1 LERQKRPVCKGGRGL
16 CLAIREAYVERQ
28 KRRMTRKERQKRR
41 IWKGDRGVYEETKE
55 AYMERQKRRIER
67 DTGGV

>member
-1 LERQKRPVCKGGRGL
+1 M
-16 CLAIREAYVERQ
+16 ERQ
-28 KRRMTRKERQKRR
+28 KRRMTRKEIQKRR
-41 IWKGDRGVYEETKE
+41 IWKGDRGLYEETKE